1 MNGLIVLGA
10 TGSIGTQT
18 CDVARNH
25 GFRITALS
33 GHSNIKLL
41 ETLSREFLPI
51 YAVAG
56 KEYVSDLKARLADTS
71 VKVVSEEALHSV
83 AAECEG
89 DTVLNA
95 VTGIAGLRSS
105 LAVLEAG
112 KTLCLANKESM
123 VTGGDLVNAAAKKH
137 GAKILPVDSEHSAIF
152 QCLDG
157 NKVKKILLTASGG
170 PFYGYSKEA
179 LEKVTLEDALAHPTW
194 NMGKKITI
202 DSATL
207 MNKGLELIEA
217 VQLFG
222 VTPDKIEVLVHR
234 QSIVHSMVQY
244 EDNAVIAQCGAPD
257 MRTCIQYALTYPER
271 KTGLAKE
278 LDFASLTA
286 LTFARPDEDTFTLL
300 PLCRAAITRGGN
312 MPAAVNGANEAAVEA
327 FLNRKIG
334 FTDIFRVVERAYE
347 KAFFIPNPTVEDIFE
362 TDRAARQA
370 VAEEYG
376 IA

>member
-1 MNGLIVLGA
+1 MKNIILLGA

-18 CDVARNH
+18 CDVARRH

-33 GHSNIKLL
+33 GHSNVKLL
-41 ETLSREFLPI
+41 EELSREFSPL
-51 YAVAG
+51 YAVVG
-56 KEYVSDLKARLADTS
+56 EEYLGDLKTRLGDTS
-71 VKVVSEEALHSV
+71 VKVVPESEIHSV
-83 AAECEG
+83 AAQCEG

-105 LAVLEAG
+105 LAVLDAG

-123 VTGGDLVNAAAKKH
+123 VTGGDLVNAMAKKT

-170 PFYGYSKEA
+170 PFYGKKREF
-179 LEKVTLEDALAHPTW
+179 LDTVTPEDALAHPTW

-222 VTPDKIEVLVHR
+222 VSPDKIEVLVHR

-244 EDNAVIAQCGAPD
+244 EDNAVLAQCGAPD

-271 KTGLAKE
+271 KAGLAKE
-278 LDFASLTA
+278 LDFASLAA

-300 PLCRAAITRGGN
+300 PLCRKAITRGGN
-312 MPAAVNGANEAAVEA
+312 LPAAVNGANEAAVDA
-327 FLNRKIG
+327 FLRKKIG

-347 KAFFIPNPTVEDIFE
+347 KAFFIENPTVEDIFE
-362 TDRAARQA
+362 TDREARRA
-370 VAEEYG
+370 VAEEY
-376 IA
+376 

>member
-1 MNGLIVLGA
+1 MKNIILLGA

-18 CDVARNH
+18 CDVARRH

-33 GHSNIKLL
+33 GHSNVKLL
-41 ETLSREFLPI
+41 EELSREFSPR
-51 YAVAG
+51 YAVVG
-56 KEYVSDLKARLADTS
+56 EEYMGDLKTRLGDTS
-71 VKVVSEEALHSV
+71 VKVVPESEIHSV
-83 AAECEG
+83 AAQCEG

-123 VTGGDLVNAAAKKH
+123 VTGGDLVNAMAKKT

-170 PFYGYSKEA
+170 PFYGKKREF
-179 LEKVTLEDALAHPTW
+179 LNTVTPEDALAHPTW

-222 VTPDKIEVLVHR
+222 VSPDKIEVLVHR

-244 EDNAVIAQCGAPD
+244 EDNAVLAQCGAPD

-271 KTGLAKE
+271 KAGLAKE
-278 LDFASLTA
+278 LDFASLAT

-300 PLCRAAITRGGN
+300 PLCRKAITRGGN
-312 MPAAVNGANEAAVEA
+312 LPAAVNGANEAAVDA
-327 FLNRKIG
+327 FLRKKIG

-347 KAFFIPNPTVEDIFE
+347 KAFFIENPTVEDIFE
-362 TDRAARQA
+362 TDRAARRA
-370 VAEEYG
+370 VAEEY
-376 IA
+376 

>member
-1 MNGLIVLGA
+1 MKNIILLGA

-18 CDVARNH
+18 CDVARRH

-33 GHSNIKLL
+33 GHSNVKLL
-41 ETLSREFLPI
+41 EELSREFSPL
-51 YAVAG
+51 YAVVG
-56 KEYVSDLKARLADTS
+56 EEYMGDLKTRLGDTS
-71 VKVVSEEALHSV
+71 VKVVPESEIHSV
-83 AAECEG
+83 AAQCEG

-123 VTGGDLVNAAAKKH
+123 VTGGDLVNAMAKKT

-170 PFYGYSKEA
+170 PFYGKKREF
-179 LEKVTLEDALAHPTW
+179 LDTVTPEDALAHPTW
-194 NMGKKITI
+194 NMGKKITV

-222 VTPDKIEVLVHR
+222 VSPDKIEVLVHR

-244 EDNAVIAQCGAPD
+244 EDNAVLAQCGAPD

-271 KTGLAKE
+271 KAGLAKE
-278 LDFASLTA
+278 LDFASLAA

-300 PLCRAAITRGGN
+300 PLCRKAITRGGN
-312 MPAAVNGANEAAVEA
+312 LPAAVNGANEAAVDA
-327 FLNRKIG
+327 FLRKKIG

-347 KAFFIPNPTVEDIFE
+347 KAFFIENPTVEDIFE
-362 TDRAARQA
+362 TDRAARRA
-370 VAEEYG
+370 VAEEY
-376 IA
+376 

>member
-1 MNGLIVLGA
+1 MKNIILLGA

-18 CDVARNH
+18 CDVARRH

-33 GHSNIKLL
+33 GHSSVKLL
-41 ETLSREFLPI
+41 EELSREFSPL
-51 YAVAG
+51 YAVVG
-56 KEYVSDLKARLADTS
+56 EEYLGDLKTRLGDTS
-71 VKVVSEEALHSV
+71 VKVVPESEIHSV
-83 AAECEG
+83 AAQCEG

-105 LAVLEAG
+105 LAVLDAG

-123 VTGGDLVNAAAKKH
+123 VTGGDLVNAMAKKT

-170 PFYGYSKEA
+170 PFYGKKREF
-179 LEKVTLEDALAHPTW
+179 LDTVTPEDALAHPTW

-222 VTPDKIEVLVHR
+222 VSPDKIEVLVHR

-244 EDNAVIAQCGAPD
+244 EDNAVLAQCGAPD

-271 KTGLAKE
+271 KAGLAKE
-278 LDFASLTA
+278 LDFASLAA

-300 PLCRAAITRGGN
+300 PLCRKAITRGGN
-312 MPAAVNGANEAAVEA
+312 LPAAVNGANEAAVDA
-327 FLNRKIG
+327 FLRKKIG

-347 KAFFIPNPTVEDIFE
+347 KAFFIENPTVEDIFE
-362 TDRAARQA
+362 TDREARRA
-370 VAEEYG
+370 VAEEY
-376 IA
+376 

>member
-1 MNGLIVLGA
+1 MKSLIVLGA

-18 CDVARNH
+18 CDVARCHN
-25 GFRITALS
+25 FRITALS

-41 ETLSREFLPI
+41 EQLSREFSPL

-56 KEYVSDLKARLADTS
+56 EEYVSDLKARLADTS
-71 VKVVSEEALHSV
+71 VKVLPESELHYV

-105 LAVLEAG
+105 LSVLEAG

-123 VTGGDLVNAAAKKH
+123 VTGGDLVNAMAKRT
-137 GAKILPVDSEHSAIF
+137 GGKILPVDSEHSAIF

-170 PFYGYSKEA
+170 PFYGYTRQQLDA
-179 LEKVTLEDALAHPTW
+179 VTPEDALAHPTW

-217 VQLFG
+217 VQLFD
-222 VTPDKIEVLVHR
+222 VTPDKIQVLVHR

-244 EDNAVIAQCGAPD
+244 EDNAVLAQCGAPD

-271 KTGLAKE
+271 KEGLAKE
-278 LDFASLTA
+278 LDFASLGT
-286 LTFARPDEDTFTLL
+286 LTFALPDEDTFTLL
-300 PLCRAAITRGGN
+300 PLCRKAITRGGN
-312 MPAAVNGANEAAVEA
+312 LPAAVNGANEAAVDA
-327 FLNRKIG
+327 FLRKKIG

-347 KAFFIPNPTVEDIFE
+347 KACFIPNPTVEDIFD
-362 TDRAARQA
+362 TDRAARDA
-370 VAEEYG
+370 VAEEY
-376 IA
+376 

>member
-1 MNGLIVLGA
+1 MKNIIVLGA

-18 CDVARNH
+18 CDVARRH
-25 GFRITALS
+25 GYRITALS
-33 GHSNIKLL
+33 GHSNVKLL
-41 ETLSREFLPI
+41 EELSREFSPL
-51 YAVAG
+51 YAVVG
-56 KEYVSDLKARLADTS
+56 EEYMGDLKTRLGDTS
-71 VKVVSEEALHSV
+71 VKVVPEGEIHSV
-83 AAECEG
+83 AAQCEG

-123 VTGGDLVNAAAKKH
+123 VTGGDLVNAMAKKT

-170 PFYGYSKEA
+170 PFYGKTREF
-179 LEKVTLEDALAHPTW
+179 LDTVTPEDALAHPTW

-222 VTPDKIEVLVHR
+222 VSPDKIEVLVHR

-244 EDNAVIAQCGAPD
+244 EDNAILAQCGAPD

-271 KTGLAKE
+271 KEGLAKE
-278 LDFASLTA
+278 LDFASLAT

-300 PLCRAAITRGGN
+300 PLCRKAITCGGN
-312 MPAAVNGANEAAVEA
+312 LPAAVNGANEAAVDA
-327 FLNRKIG
+327 FLRKKIG

-347 KAFFIPNPTVEDIFE
+347 KAFFIENPTVEDIFE
-362 TDRAARQA
+362 TDREARRA
-370 VAEEYG
+370 VAEEY
-376 IA
+376 

>member
-1 MNGLIVLGA
+1 MKNIIVLGA

-18 CDVARNH
+18 CDVARRH

-33 GHSNIKLL
+33 GHSNVKLL
-41 ETLSREFLPI
+41 EELSREFSPL
-51 YAVAG
+51 YAVVG
-56 KEYVSDLKARLADTS
+56 EEYMGDLKTRLGDTS
-71 VKVVSEEALHSV
+71 VKVVPEGEIHSV
-83 AAECEG
+83 AAQCEG

-123 VTGGDLVNAAAKKH
+123 VTGGDLVNAMAKKT

-170 PFYGYSKEA
+170 PFYGKTREF
-179 LEKVTLEDALAHPTW
+179 LDTVTPEDALAHPTW

-222 VTPDKIEVLVHR
+222 VSPDKIEVLVHR

-244 EDNAVIAQCGAPD
+244 EDNAILAQCGAPD

-271 KTGLAKE
+271 KEGLAKE
-278 LDFASLTA
+278 LDFASLAT

-300 PLCRAAITRGGN
+300 PLCRKAITRGGN
-312 MPAAVNGANEAAVEA
+312 LPAAVNGANEAAVDA
-327 FLNRKIG
+327 FLRKKIG

-347 KAFFIPNPTVEDIFE
+347 KAFFIENPTVEDIFE
-362 TDRAARQA
+362 TDRQSRRA
-370 VAEEYG
+370 VAEEY
-376 IA
+376 

>member
-18 CDVARNH
+18 CDVARNY

-222 VTPDKIEVLVHR
+222 VSPDKIEVLVHR

-271 KTGLAKE
+271 KKGLAKE
-278 LDFASLTA
+278 TDFSSLSA

-312 MPAAVNGANEAAVEA
+312 MPAAVNGANEAAVAA

-347 KAFFIPNPTVEDIFE
+347 KASFIPNPTVEDIFE
-362 TDRAARQA
+362 TDREARNA

>member
-1 MNGLIVLGA
+1 MKKLIVLGA

-18 CDVARNH
+18 CDVARRH
-25 GFRITALS
+25 GFKITALS
-33 GHSNIKLL
+33 GHSNVKLL
-41 ETLSREFLPI
+41 ETLSREFSPLC
-51 YAVAG
+51 VVVG
-56 KEYVSDLKARLADTS
+56 EEYLSDLKTRLADTR
-71 VKVVSEEALHSV
+71 VKVLPESELHSV

-105 LAVLEAG
+105 LAVLASG

-123 VTGGDLVNAAAKKH
+123 VTGGDLVNAMAKKT

-170 PFYGYSKEA
+170 PFYGWSKER
-179 LEKVTLEDALAHPTW
+179 LDKVTPEDALAHPTW

-217 VQLFG
+217 VQLFD
-222 VTPDKIEVLVHR
+222 VRPEQIQVLVHR

-244 EDNAVIAQCGAPD
+244 EDNAVLAQCGTPD

-271 KTGLAKE
+271 KEGLAKE
-278 LDFASLTA
+278 LDFSSLSA
-286 LTFARPDEDTFTLL
+286 LTFALPDEDTFTLL
-300 PLCRAAITRGGN
+300 PLCREAITRGGN
-312 MPAAVNGANEAAVEA
+312 LPAAVNGANEAAVEA
-327 FLNRKIG
+327 FLQRKIG
-334 FTDIFRVVERAYE
+334 FTDIFRVVEKAYS
-347 KAFFIPNPTVEDIFE
+347 KASFIKNPTVEDIFA
-362 TDRAARQA
+362 TDREARNA
-370 VAEEYG
+370 VAEEYL
-376 IA
+376 I

>member
-1 MNGLIVLGA
+1 MKNIILLGA

-18 CDVARNH
+18 CDVARRH

-33 GHSNIKLL
+33 GHSNVKLL
-41 ETLSREFLPI
+41 EELSREFSPR
-51 YAVAG
+51 YAVVG
-56 KEYVSDLKARLADTS
+56 EEYMGDLKTRLGDTS
-71 VKVVSEEALHSV
+71 VKVVPESEIHSV
-83 AAECEG
+83 AAQCEG

-105 LAVLEAG
+105 LAVLETG

-123 VTGGDLVNAAAKKH
+123 VTGGDLVNAMAKKT

-170 PFYGYSKEA
+170 PFYGKKREF
-179 LEKVTLEDALAHPTW
+179 LDTVTPEDALAHPTW

-222 VTPDKIEVLVHR
+222 VSPDKIEVLVHR

-244 EDNAVIAQCGAPD
+244 EDNAVLAQCGAPD

-271 KTGLAKE
+271 KAGLAKE
-278 LDFASLTA
+278 LDFASLAT

-300 PLCRAAITRGGN
+300 PLCRKAITRGGN
-312 MPAAVNGANEAAVEA
+312 LPAAVNGANEAAVDA
-327 FLNRKIG
+327 FLRKKIG

-347 KAFFIPNPTVEDIFE
+347 KAFFIENPTVEDIFE
-362 TDRAARQA
+362 TDRAARRA
-370 VAEEYG
+370 VAEEY
-376 IA
+376 

>member
-1 MNGLIVLGA
+1 MKNIILLGA

-18 CDVARNH
+18 CDVARRH

-33 GHSNIKLL
+33 GHSNVKLL
-41 ETLSREFLPI
+41 EELSREFSPL
-51 YAVAG
+51 YAVVG
-56 KEYVSDLKARLADTS
+56 EEYMGDLKTRLGDTS
-71 VKVVSEEALHSV
+71 VKVVPESEIHSV
-83 AAECEG
+83 AAQCEG

-123 VTGGDLVNAAAKKH
+123 VTGGDLVNAMAKKT

-170 PFYGYSKEA
+170 PFYGKKRDF
-179 LEKVTLEDALAHPTW
+179 LDTVTPEDALAHPTW

-222 VTPDKIEVLVHR
+222 VSPDKIEVLVHR

-244 EDNAVIAQCGAPD
+244 EDNAVLAQCGAPD

-271 KTGLAKE
+271 KAGLAKE
-278 LDFASLTA
+278 LDFASLAA

-300 PLCRAAITRGGN
+300 SLCRKAITRGGN
-312 MPAAVNGANEAAVEA
+312 LPAAVNGANEAAVDA
-327 FLNRKIG
+327 FLRKKIG

-347 KAFFIPNPTVEDIFE
+347 KAFFIENPTVEDIFE
-362 TDRAARQA
+362 TDRAARRA
-370 VAEEYG
+370 VAEEY
-376 IA
+376 

>member
-1 MNGLIVLGA
+1 MKNIILLGA

-18 CDVARNH
+18 CDVARRH

-33 GHSNIKLL
+33 GHSNVKLL
-41 ETLSREFLPI
+41 EELSREFSPL
-51 YAVAG
+51 YAVVG
-56 KEYVSDLKARLADTS
+56 EEYMGDLKTRLGDTS
-71 VKVVSEEALHSV
+71 VKVVPESEIHSV
-83 AAECEG
+83 AAQCEG

-123 VTGGDLVNAAAKKH
+123 VTGGDLVNAVAKKT

-170 PFYGYSKEA
+170 PFYGKKREF
-179 LEKVTLEDALAHPTW
+179 LDTVTPEDALAHPTW

-222 VTPDKIEVLVHR
+222 VSPDKIEVLVHR

-244 EDNAVIAQCGAPD
+244 EDNAVLAQCGAPD

-271 KTGLAKE
+271 KAGLAKE
-278 LDFASLTA
+278 LDFASLAA

-300 PLCRAAITRGGN
+300 PLCRKAITRGGN
-312 MPAAVNGANEAAVEA
+312 LPAAVNGANEAAVDA
-327 FLNRKIG
+327 FLRKKIG

-347 KAFFIPNPTVEDIFE
+347 KAFFIENPTVEDIFE
-362 TDRAARQA
+362 TDRAARRA
-370 VAEEYG
+370 VAEEY
-376 IA
+376 

>member
-1 MNGLIVLGA
+1 MKSLIILGA

-18 CDVARNH
+18 CDVARRH
-25 GFRITALS
+25 GMRVTALS
-33 GHSNIKLL
+33 GHSNVKLL
-41 ETLSREFLPI
+41 ETLCREFSPL
-51 YAVAG
+51 YAIAG
-56 KEYVSDLKARLADTS
+56 EEYLSDLKTRLADTG
-71 VKVVSEEALHSV
+71 VKVVGESELHSV

-105 LAVLEAG
+105 LSVLEAG

-123 VTGGDLVNAAAKKH
+123 VTGGDLVNAMAKKT

-170 PFYGYSKEA
+170 PFYGWSKER
-179 LEKVTLEDALAHPTW
+179 LDKVTPEDALAHPTW

-222 VTPDKIEVLVHR
+222 VTPDKIQVLVHR
-234 QSIVHSMVQY
+234 QSVVHSMVQY
-244 EDNAVIAQCGAPD
+244 EDNAVLAQCGAPD

-271 KTGLAKE
+271 KEGLAKE
-278 LDFASLTA
+278 VDFAALST
-286 LTFARPDEDTFTLL
+286 LTFALPDEDTFTLL
-300 PLCRAAITRGGN
+300 PLCREAITRGGN
-312 MPAAVNGANEAAVEA
+312 LPAAVNGANEAAVDA
-327 FLNRKIG
+327 FLRKKIG
-334 FTDIFRVVERAYE
+334 FTQIFRAVERAYE
-347 KAFFIPNPTVEDIFE
+347 KAAFIKDPTVEDIFE
-362 TDRAARQA
+362 TDRAARNA
-370 VAEEYG
+370 VAEEYLS
-376 IA
+376 

>member
-1 MNGLIVLGA
+1 MKNIILLGA

-18 CDVARNH
+18 CDVARRH

-33 GHSNIKLL
+33 GHSNVKLL
-41 ETLSREFLPI
+41 EELSREFSPL
-51 YAVAG
+51 YAVVG
-56 KEYVSDLKARLADTS
+56 EEYMGDLKTRLGDTS
-71 VKVVSEEALHSV
+71 VKVVPESEIHSV
-83 AAECEG
+83 AAQCEG

-123 VTGGDLVNAAAKKH
+123 VTGGDLVNAMAKKT

-170 PFYGYSKEA
+170 PFYGKTREF
-179 LEKVTLEDALAHPTW
+179 LDTVTPEDALAHPTW

-222 VTPDKIEVLVHR
+222 VSPDKIEVLVHR

-244 EDNAVIAQCGAPD
+244 EDNAVLAQCGAPD

-271 KTGLAKE
+271 KAGLAKE
-278 LDFASLTA
+278 LDFASLAA

-300 PLCRAAITRGGN
+300 PLCRKAITRGGN
-312 MPAAVNGANEAAVEA
+312 LPAAVNGANEAAVDA
-327 FLNRKIG
+327 FLRKKIG

-347 KAFFIPNPTVEDIFE
+347 KAFFIENPTVEDIFE
-362 TDRAARQA
+362 TDRAARRA
-370 VAEEYG
+370 VAEEY
-376 IA
+376 